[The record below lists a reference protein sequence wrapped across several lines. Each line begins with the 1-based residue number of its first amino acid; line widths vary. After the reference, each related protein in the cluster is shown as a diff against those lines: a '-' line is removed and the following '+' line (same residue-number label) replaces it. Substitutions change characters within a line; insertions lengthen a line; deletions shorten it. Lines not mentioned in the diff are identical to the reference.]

1 MPKKKKKWPWI
12 ILSTLTTLLL
22 IICILITGVANYFGR
37 SLNMFMNVRSD
48 KIVSADTSED
58 TNYFPAEYDSVEEMS
73 LSDQEICER
82 VEAEGAVLLKNNG
95 ILPLTSGS
103 TVSTFSHSS
112 VDPVY
117 GGTGSGDVV
126 VTDATPT
133 LLSALTEA
141 GLKVNQTLWDFYLTG
156 NGSGEDYTRV
166 IGEMSG
172 FSEGKTTYALNEVPW
187 SVIEAE
193 SGLAATFDGTT
204 AIVTISRIGGE
215 GMDLPNGT
223 TTTTSFYSTRT
234 QEPENASGDYL
245 ALGDDEVE
253 LLTQLKNLKDA
264 GTIDGIVV
272 LINSSH
278 AIQADFLEDPAYDI
292 DAALWIGSV
301 GERGLLAVGD
311 ILAGNVNPS
320 GRLADTYVYDNFS
333 APSSLNF
340 GTIRWANYE
349 DYEDIATTSEIYYTF
364 YQEGIYVGYLY
375 YETRYEDYV
384 MNTGN
389 AGDYVYS
396 ETVAYPFGFGLSYTD
411 FTYSNL
417 VVVETDDSYV
427 VNIDVT
433 NSGSVAGKDVV
444 EVYLQ
449 SPYTDYDKQYGVEKA
464 AARLCGYT
472 KTSLLA
478 PGETQNVKV
487 EIAKTELT
495 SYDANGA
502 KTYILDAGNYY
513 LGIGNGAHNALNNI
527 LAAKGYT
534 PENTD
539 GRMDATGDASL
550 VHHIKIDT
558 LDTETY
564 SVSTHTGAEI
574 TNLLETS
581 DLNKFDNGSNS
592 VTYVTRNDWTGT
604 LPTETTVLELSDAF
618 VELLHSYEEFEEN
631 PDAVMPTFGEDNDL
645 TLAMLIGKDYDDP
658 MWDELLNQ
666 MTRDEMFNL
675 LVNCMHT
682 TPAVASVAKPQT
694 LDENGPS
701 GLNQTFFGGEVNST
715 AYPSAVVLASTYNQ
729 ELIEEVGTHIGENGL
744 HCGVSGLYG
753 PAANI
758 HRTPH
763 AGRNFEYY
771 SEDAFLSAKSCAAFV
786 TGVQSKGMITYVKH
800 FAMCDSESRRY
811 GNAILS
817 NEQALREIYLKAF
830 EESLAVDGGNSHAV
844 MTSHTRV
851 GATWCGQHEGLL
863 GNILRNE
870 WGFDGFV
877 ITDMDAGL
885 LVSEG
890 KGDTLFMHAPN
901 TITSGTDA
909 YDSMFPYF
917 RIDQLE
923 EAKNNA
929 TVMQAVRESSHRIL
943 YTIANSS
950 AMNGIS
956 TEDSVKVVLT
966 GWQKALIG
974 IDIVFLVLTV
984 LCFRK
989 LIKNIKY
996 NKTLKQQQELND
1008 ANQNFIKNA

>member
-22 IICILITGVANYFGR
+22 IICLLITGVANYFGR
-37 SLNMFMNVRSD
+37 SINMFLNVRSD
-48 KIVSADTSED
+48 KVVSPNTSED
-58 TNYFPAEYDSVEEMS
+58 TNYFPAEYDSIEEMS

-95 ILPLTSGS
+95 ILPLAGGS

-117 GGTGSGDVV
+117 GGTGSGDVA
-126 VTDATPT
+126 VTDSTPT
-133 LLSALTEA
+133 LLSSLTEA
-141 GLKVNQTLWDFYLTG
+141 GLKVNKTLWDFYLTG
-156 NGSGEDYTRV
+156 NGSGENYTRV
-166 IGEMSG
+166 IGQMSG
-172 FSEGKTTYALNEVPW
+172 FSAGQTNYSLNEVPW

-193 SGLAATFDGTT
+193 NGLLATFDGTT
-204 AIVTISRIGGE
+204 AVVTISRIGGE
-215 GMDLPNGT
+215 GMDLPNGK
-223 TTTTSFYSTRT
+223 TTTSTFYSTRT
-234 QEPENASGDYL
+234 GELENASGDYL
-245 ALGDDEVE
+245 ALGDDEIE
-253 LLTQLKNLKDA
+253 LLKQLKNLKDTGA
-264 GTIDGIVV
+264 IDGIVV

-320 GRLADTYVYDNFS
+320 GHLADTYVYDNFS
-333 APSSLNF
+333 APSAMNC
-340 GTIRWANYE
+340 GTISWTNYE
-349 DYEDIATTSEIYYTF
+349 DYDDLALQSEIYYTL

-384 MNTGN
+384 MGTGN
-389 AGDYVYS
+389 AGDYVYNK
-396 ETVAYPFGFGLSYTD
+396 TVAYPFGFGLSYTD
-411 FTYSNL
+411 FTYNNL
-417 VVVETDDSYV
+417 VVTESTDSYTLSV
-427 VNIDVT
+427 DVK
-433 NSGSVAGKDVV
+433 NNGSIAGKDVV

-449 SPYTDYDKQYGVEKA
+449 SPYTDYDKQYGIEKA

-472 KTSLLA
+472 KTALLA
-478 PGETQNVKV
+478 PGETQNVVV
-487 EIAKTELT
+487 EIDKTELA

-502 KTYILDAGNYY
+502 QTYILDAGDYY
-513 LGIGNGAHNALNNI
+513 FGIGNGSHNAINNI

-550 VHHIKIDT
+550 VHHIIVNE

-564 SVSTHTGAEI
+564 SVSSHTGVEI
-574 TNLLETS
+574 TNQFENS
-581 DLNKFDNGSNS
+581 DLNKFDNGSQPI
-592 VTYVTRNDWTGT
+592 TYVTRNDWTGT
-604 LPTETTVLELSDAF
+604 LPTAQVKLELSDAF
-618 VELLHSYEEFEEN
+618 VALMHAYDEFEEDPN
-631 PDAVMPTFGEDNDL
+631 AVMPTFGEDNGL

-658 MWDELLNQ
+658 MWDKLLNQ
-666 MTRDEMFNL
+666 MSKDEMITL
-675 LVNCMHT
+675 LTNCMHT
-682 TPAVASVAKPQT
+682 TPAISSIAKPQT
-694 LDENGPS
+694 LDENGPA
-701 GLNQTFFGGEVNST
+701 GLNQTYFGGEVNST
-715 AYPSAVVLASTYNQ
+715 AYPSAVVLASTFNQ
-729 ELIEEVGTHIGENGL
+729 ELIEEVGTHIGENGF
-744 HCGVSGLYG
+744 HCDISGLYG

-771 SEDAFLSAKSCAAFV
+771 SEDAVLSSETCTAFV
-786 TGVQSKGMITYVKH
+786 KGVQSKGMTTYVKH
-800 FAMCDSESRRY
+800 FALCDSESRRY

-817 NEQALREIYLKAF
+817 NEQAIREIYLKAF
-830 EESLAVDGGNSHAV
+830 ENAIAIDEGNSHAI

-851 GATWCGQHEGLL
+851 GATWCGQDQNLL
-863 GNILRNE
+863 GNVVRGE
-870 WGFDGFV
+870 WGFDGFI

-901 TITSGTDA
+901 SIISGTDA
-909 YDSMFPYF
+909 YITMFPYY
-917 RIDQLE
+917 RSGQLNE
-923 EAKNNA
+923 VKDSP
-929 TVMQAVRESSHRIL
+929 TVMQAVRESSHRML
-943 YTIANSS
+943 YTLVNSA

-956 TEDSVKVVLT
+956 TEDRVEIVLT

-984 LCFRK
+984 LCFKK
-989 LIKNIKY
+989 LFKTIKY
-996 NKTLKQQQELND
+996 NKALKEQ
-1008 ANQNFIKNA
+1008 K